1 MQVRSRGVGMDTM
14 DDSDVLHNRRAS
26 VPSLDGF
33 ARVIVRPEVLF
44 LFYIAAIGHA
54 WILLSKMQVH
64 WYDMDFSFYY
74 TSALAMRKGLNP
86 YTTNVMQ
93 LASRLGLHINGVPYG
108 NDPPTFLLCF
118 EPLTLL
124 PPKLS
129 YWVWIACDIVA
140 LFLSLFTLLTGRKI
154 LGRSKWAIIALIA
167 LYPPIAIHF
176 SVASSKVFLLL
187 CFALMMRCLEAENEI
202 IAGFCLAMAVV
213 LRGYPL
219 LPAGYLICRRHRG
232 GLVFF
237 FVGPSPGGILNF
249 FFSGLVPPLLFFNS
263 TISLLPYSANT
274 PL

>member
-1 MQVRSRGVGMDTM
+1 MDTM

-44 LFYIAAIGHA
+44 LLYIAAIGHA

-118 EPLTLL
+118 EPHGPKDFGAFEVGNNRIDRPL
-124 PPKLS
+124 PTH
-129 YWVWIACDIVA
+129 C
-140 LFLSLFTLLTGRKI
+140 
-154 LGRSKWAIIALIA
+154 
-167 LYPPIAIHF
+167 YP
-176 SVASSKVFLLL
+176 
-187 CFALMMRCLEAENEI
+187 
-202 IAGFCLAMAVV
+202 
-213 LRGYPL
+213 
-219 LPAGYLICRRHRG
+219 
-232 GLVFF
+232 FF
-237 FVGPSPGGILNF
+237 GC
-249 FFSGLVPPLLFFNS
+249 
-263 TISLLPYSANT
+263 
-274 PL
+274 